1 MLFPFFKVH
10 IHVYTWIIR
19 TPLLHIRFEKK
30 KTSSVWNEI
39 TFIFHEIYFFLPAM
53 IPYVMSATSRVCAKY
68 VEAHPMKMKMP
79 PMIMVSRQLNTLIKR
94 LAIGPE
100 WKKTRSINLE
110 IDQHQ
115 PLTSPIHYFINWYL
129 ELTYN
134 ALYINIMCS
143 EIGICFKNLI
153 LENSYI

>member
-19 TPLLHIRFEKK
+19 TPLLHIRFEK

-53 IPYVMSATSRVCAKY
+53 IPYVMSATSRECAKY

-129 ELTYN
+129 ELT
-134 ALYINIMCS
+134 
-143 EIGICFKNLI
+143 
-153 LENSYI
+153 